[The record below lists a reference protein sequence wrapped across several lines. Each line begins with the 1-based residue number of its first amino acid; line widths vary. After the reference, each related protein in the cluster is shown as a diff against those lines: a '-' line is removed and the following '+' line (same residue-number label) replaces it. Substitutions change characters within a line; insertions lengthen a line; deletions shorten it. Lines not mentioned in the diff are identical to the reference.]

1 MLVNKLLL
9 FLLLLKPSDLSYPYS
24 TIGSSYIKLNDK
36 LRINEM
42 KKYVKTED
50 FSFSSPLV
58 LGIIGGC
65 GVLIVAI
72 IFLVWYYRR
81 KKSPDIEP
89 CTKFESKIKKE
100 ESIDIGKERIS
111 KKEVSKE
118 VSKEKEISVEI
129 NNEKSID
136 IDNEKPNIENR
147 EALQESASRKLI
159 ESDHL
164 EIKEQRILNLIQ
176 KYSENLNYK
185 LNLDHDKDEFFKPIS
200 QTKTARTEFA
210 SNSSKVSKVSANN
223 INQEN
228 VQDLICYSSQKRE
241 SPSISFFDKM
251 DEINHIKEIE
261 LEQRNA
267 KIDKQKKDTNEKKIT
282 LAIEIDNKVSL
293 EEKPVTNKNNEEKK
307 IVLENKASVEKKVTF
322 EKMKSEKK
330 PEEEN
335 KAFKKEEEV
344 KKPERKKKSKE
355 KEIKKEEEKRK
366 VENKKREEE
375 KNKVI
380 NVSDAEEEEDVE
392 VDYYVEKFHDKS
404 QLQPDNE
411 DVISDF
417 LEKTK
422 NIKIELFKKNTQDFD
437 KESMERSKTIK
448 KKKDLFLYID
458 AKLKS

>member
-9 FLLLLKPSDLSYPYS
+9 LLLLLKPSDLSYPYS

-36 LRINEM
+36 VSINEM
-42 KKYVKTED
+42 KKYVRTEE

-58 LGIIGGC
+58 LGFIGGC

-72 IFLVWYYRR
+72 IILVWYCRQ
-81 KKSPDIEP
+81 KKTPDPEP
-89 CTKFESKIKKE
+89 LEKKEESKIKIE
-100 ESIDIGKERIS
+100 ESIDINKEKIS
-111 KKEVSKE
+111 NKE

-129 NNEKSID
+129 NNDKSIE
-136 IDNEKPNIENR
+136 IDNEKANVDNR
-147 EALQESASRKLI
+147 EILQESASRKLI
-159 ESDHL
+159 ESNHL
-164 EIKEQRILNLIQ
+164 DIKEQRILNIIQ
-176 KYSENLNYK
+176 KYSENLNDK

-200 QTKTARTEFA
+200 QTKTARTDFA
-210 SNSSKVSKVSANN
+210 SNSSKISKVSATNL
-223 INQEN
+223 NQEN
-228 VQDLICYSSQKRE
+228 VQDLISYCSRKRE
-241 SPSISFFDKM
+241 SPSISFFDKT
-251 DEINHIKEIE
+251 DEINHIKDIE
-261 LEQRNA
+261 LEQRYA
-267 KIDKQKKDTNEKKIT
+267 KIDKQKKDHNEKKIAI
-282 LAIEIDNKVSL
+282 AIEIDNKVTF
-293 EEKPVTNKNNEEKK
+293 EEKPIVTNKNNEEKK
-307 IVLENKASVEKKVTF
+307 IVLENKASNEKKVTF
-322 EKMKSEKK
+322 EKMKSDKK

-344 KKPERKKKSKE
+344 KKPERRKKSKE
-355 KEIKKEEEKRK
+355 KEKKKEEDKK
-366 VENKKREEE
+366 KAENKKKEVE

-437 KESMERSKTIK
+437 KESMERNKTTK